1 MAIRL
6 KSCRTLRP
14 DDWGISMRDNLMGG
28 LLAFG
33 VAAPVMI
40 VCCGGG
46 TALLAAV
53 FGGVVAWLSGL
64 GGIAIAMV
72 AALAFLVVREVRRAS
87 KPPAET
93 GDSSDRKNAT

>member
-14 DDWGISMRDNLMGG
+14 DDRGISMRDNLMGG

-33 VAAPVMI
+33 VAAPIMI

-46 TALLAAV
+46 TALLTAV
-53 FGGVVAWLSGL
+53 FGGLGAWLSGL
-64 GGIAIAMV
+64 GGIAIALV

-87 KPPAET
+87 KRPAET
-93 GDSSDRKNAT
+93 GHSSDRKNAT

>member
-1 MAIRL
+1 
-6 KSCRTLRP
+6 
-14 DDWGISMRDNLMGG
+14 MRDNRMGG

-33 VAAPVMI
+33 VAAPIKI

-53 FGGVVAWLSGL
+53 FGGVGAWLSGL
-64 GGIAIAMV
+64 GGIAIALV

-87 KPPAET
+87 KRPAKT
-93 GDSSDRKNAT
+93 NRSPDRKNAT